1 MKKKNAQK
9 MKLGAIKV
17 ARLNAANLQTDQQ
30 QKKITHPTTTVIRT
44 FDC

>member
-1 MKKKNAQK
+1 MKKKNEQK

-17 ARLNAANLQTDQQ
+17 ARLNAGVTPVDQQ
-30 QKKITHPTTTVIRT
+30 QKKATHPTTTVIRT

>member
-1 MKKKNAQK
+1 MKKKNEQK

-17 ARLNAANLQTDQQ
+17 ARLSAGVTSADQE